1 MVGQAP
7 PYESFY
13 MTIPLTKYGWPQVVA
28 FPAGILALM
37 VCLLVVGVA
46 FLPAW
51 AVILAEAGLAVF
63 LIAVL
68 AFFRDPQR
76 SVPDDKD
83 ILLAPADGR
92 ITDIETIEEP
102 AFIGGKTLR
111 IGIFMSIFNAHVN
124 RAPCRVKVQKTSHRP
139 GKYKNAMN
147 PQSGVVNESNALYL
161 VRTDNPADKLIV
173 RQISG
178 AVARRIV
185 CRVRPGQQLAAGER
199 FGMIKFGS
207 RAELYVPLQR
217 GDDNAWRPKRLV
229 QIDDKVKA
237 GLTPLVKYEM
247 EPRPTGKQ
255 QSSESASLIAG
266 PLSPDG

>member
-1 MVGQAP
+1 M
-7 PYESFY
+7 
-13 MTIPLTKYGWPQVVA
+13 MIPLTKYGWPQVVA

-37 VCLLVVGVA
+37 AFLLVVGVA
-46 FLPAW
+46 FLPTW
-51 AVILAEAGLAVF
+51 AVGLAEAVLAVF

-76 SVPDDKD
+76 SVPDDRD

-92 ITDIETIEEP
+92 ITDIEAIEEP

-124 RAPCRVKVQKTSHRP
+124 RAPCRVKVEKVSHRP
-139 GKYKNAMN
+139 GKHKNAMN
-147 PQSGVVNESNALYL
+147 PQSGLVNESNELYL
-161 VRTDNPADKLIV
+161 VKTDNPADRLIV

-185 CRVRPGQQLAAGER
+185 CRAQPGQQLAAGER

-207 RAELYVPLQR
+207 RTELCVPLLR
-217 GDDNAWRPKRLV
+217 GNDNGWQAKCLM
-229 QIDDKVKA
+229 QIGDKVKA
-237 GLTPLVKYEM
+237 GLTPLVKYEV
-247 EPRPTGKQ
+247 EPRPAGNVRSPK
-255 QSSESASLIAG
+255 SASLVGG
-266 PLSPDG
+266 PLSPNGHDYN